1 VHGGNPRGLPR
12 AFLDRLYD
20 DADAGTKRAV
30 LRMYRATGDPSA
42 IGRRHADVLRPLDRP
57 ALVIWGAH
65 DPCLPVAL
73 APRQR
78 EAFPSAE
85 IEILDDSGHWPYA
98 DNPEAVGRL
107 VEPFL
112 QRVVSADREE
122 VAV

>member
-65 DPCLPVAL
+65 DPYLPVAL
-73 APRQR
+73 APRQH